1 MYDLSNIKLGNKIK
15 SLRIS
20 RGLSL
25 QALGNKICKTKATI
39 SKYEKNEISLDV
51 FTLLEICNALNCNVS
66 SIILENNDSTNISS
80 MINPFNCDKL
90 YIYYV
95 TGRKLI
101 ISVMELSCQNG
112 KTLVKLYNAVKDT
125 NKYASNYSYVYSG
138 ELIRSNTLVYI
149 SLSNNSQNSQL
160 ENVNI
165 TVNFPWSDNTNI
177 FSAFISA
184 ITPNVLPVVKKC
196 IISKNI
202 ITDIADYKSDLL
214 ITDDELKGISENNA
228 WILKNPNHNHFLLD
242 F

>member
-1 MYDLSNIKLGNKIK
+1 MYNLSNINIGNKIK
-15 SLRIS
+15 EIRLS

-25 QALGNKICKTKATI
+25 EALGKKICKTKATI

-51 FTLLEICNALNCNVS
+51 FTLLEICNALHCSVS
-66 SIILENNDSTNISS
+66 NIIHENNENSNIDSMT
-80 MINPFNCDKL
+80 NPFNCDKL
-90 YIYYV
+90 YVYYI
-95 TGRKLI
+95 TGKKLI
-101 ISVMELSCQNG
+101 TSVIELSLQNG
-112 KTLVKLYNAVKDT
+112 KTFVKLYNAVKDD

-138 ELIRSNTLVYI
+138 ELMRSNTLVYI
-149 SLSNNSQNSQL
+149 ALSNNFQNSQL

-184 ITPNVLPVVKKC
+184 ITPNSLPVVKKC

-202 ITDIADYKSDLL
+202 INNITDYESDLL
-214 ITDDELKGISENNA
+214 ITNSELKSISENNA
-228 WILKNPNHNHFLLD
+228 WILENHNHNHFLLD